1 LRPTWNKPQV
11 GFERDIR
18 PLFREK
24 DAQSMPATF
33 DRSSDNDAKA
43 SADKILEKVTDG
55 LMPCDRPRAEDQ
67 MARFREWVAARY
79 PA

>member
-1 LRPTWNKPQV
+1 LDSSATFGRCFVRRTPSRCP
-11 GFERDIR
+11 
-18 PLFREK
+18 P
-24 DAQSMPATF
+24 TF
-33 DRSSDNDAKA
+33 DRSSDDDAKA
-43 SADKILEKVTDG
+43 SADKILEKVADG